1 MLSGAV
7 RMTQRWDEMGIAS
20 EEKSLPGAGSH
31 YSLNPCRN
39 GSASSIRNTLS
50 PVM

>member
-1 MLSGAV
+1 MLFRAV
-7 RMTQRWDEMGIAS
+7 RMRLVGTRADIAR
-20 EEKSLPGAGSH
+20 EEKSLPETGH
-31 YSLNPCRN
+31 YSRNPCRN